1 MDGTVVTAKQVS
13 AQPGFIPAR
22 HGKDVA
28 GQRKLT
34 AKLRWTIRGDA
45 EPSPERWQAIGE
57 ALMHGDPLADALV
70 EWMQARGMPQA
81 WPLFQRALDHG
92 IEAVPDAPAPMRDF
106 FAAVDDLPAWVDPE
120 LCARGARVIHELGM
134 SSHYALRDV
143 ALMGGYQA
151 SALNKPL
158 ILTGALDG
166 GTPRRVAETMKWV
179 VAATAADGIARYSE
193 SGKSTLHVR
202 VLHAVIR
209 RRILSRDDWSVAEMG
224 LPINQTDMVAT
235 FLGFS
240 VVQLLAVR
248 LLGVPVTRRDADAV
262 MHLWKAIVWRI
273 GVDEAWLTDD
283 EQEGRKLLYHIT
295 LAQTPPDESTRQLG
309 HALMQETLGVPY
321 PFPRGLR
328 ARFEQAR
335 HLSVT
340 RLFVGGAGMRHLGL
354 PAWMPPWYP
363 AVSAPWTFGWHL
375 AHRLLPG
382 GRERLARH
390 GRRAH
395 EDLVALHFAGRKQA
409 LAAVADGGDA
419 PG

>member
-1 MDGTVVTAKQVS
+1 MDS
-13 AQPGFIPAR
+13 SSPSPGADTSPQSGFVPRR
-22 HGKDVA
+22 HGADVA

-34 AKLRWTIRGDA
+34 AGLRWSIRGDA

-57 ALMHGDPLADALV
+57 ALMHGDPPADALID
-70 EWMQARGMPQA
+70 WMQHQGMARA
-81 WPLFQRALDHG
+81 WPLFQRALADG
-92 IEAVPDAPAPMRDF
+92 IDAVPEAPEPMRAF
-106 FAAVDDLPAWVDPE
+106 FSAAEPLPDWVDPA
-120 LCARGARVIHELGM
+120 LCRRGARVIHELGM

-166 GTPRRVAETMKWV
+166 GTPRRIAETMKWV
-179 VAATAADGIARYSE
+179 VAVTGEDGLERFSE
-193 SGKSTLHVR
+193 GYRGTLHVR
-202 VLHAVIR
+202 LLHAMIR
-209 RRILSRDDWSVAEMG
+209 KRLLDRADWSVEEMG
-224 LPINQTDMVAT
+224 LPINQTDMAAT

-248 LLGVPVTRRDADAV
+248 LLGVPVTRRDAHAV
-262 MHLWKAIVWRI
+262 MHLWKAIAWLI

-295 LAQTPPDESTRQLG
+295 LAQTPPDETTRQLG
-309 HALMQETLGVPY
+309 RALMEETLGVPY
-321 PFPRGLR
+321 AFPQRLR

-340 RLFVGGAGMRHLGL
+340 RMFVGGRGMRHLGL

-363 AVSAPWTFGWHL
+363 AVSAPWTFGWHV

-382 GRERLARH
+382 GRKRLARR

-395 EDLVALHFAGRKQA
+395 EELVRLHFGRQQQA
-409 LAAVADGGDA
+409 LADPASEG
-419 PG
+419 